1 MWWGWE
7 WLVVGVVGVVGA
19 GVVVWVVVA
28 LLEYEDERSDD
39 SRDEHMW

>member
-1 MWWGWE
+1 
-7 WLVVGVVGVVGA
+7 
-19 GVVVWVVVA
+19 VVVWLGVA

>member
-1 MWWGWE
+1 
-7 WLVVGVVGVVGA
+7 
-19 GVVVWVVVA
+19 VVWLGVA